1 MFRRLLDLLA
11 RAWKTCLDN
20 LRVKPMR
27 LILSLAA
34 TCLAASLATA
44 PAMAD
49 DAPDAE
55 ITLSGDVFNPREVH
69 VPAGRNLV
77 LKFVNGESAPAE
89 IEGKELKIE
98 KVVPSGGSIIARV
111 KPLKPGRYLFVNEY
125 REDVAKGYVVAE

>member
-1 MFRRLLDLLA
+1 MSRPLFLA
-11 RAWKTCLDN
+11 CA
-20 LRVKPMR
+20 
-27 LILSLAA
+27 LIAVALS
-34 TCLAASLATA
+34 A
-44 PAMAD
+44 PPVSAE

-98 KVVPSGGSIIARV
+98 KVVPAGGTIVARV
-111 KPLKPGRYLFVNEY
+111 KALKPGRYLFVNEY